1 MSEKIK
7 ISDTMCAFPWTHLH
21 AWPEGRAM
29 LCCLAHG
36 GNNRGEVGDFSTHSF
51 QEIMNSDK
59 MKQVR
64 RDLMNGIK
72 IPECEVC
79 WKNEELEKHS
89 HRRGKNI
96 EATMPLEFAELEALL
111 KITHPDGTLENPKML
126 YMDFRFSN
134 LCNLGCQTCG
144 SPLSSTIANNRENND
159 SEEKFLKNKNVLSE
173 RGTVTSFV
181 YARPDFMEVD
191 VYPYLDDCREFYF
204 AGGEPLMHQEHLDIL
219 KYLDANKLYD
229 KKITYSS
236 NMTLTQWKGTD
247 FLEIWKNFNNIYFFC
262 SIDGKGDALEFIR
275 EFSNHSNIFKNLDKL
290 LKLKESDPKSFKVH
304 ICYTHSLYNAYYTKE
319 FFQFLFDNGF
329 LDRLDHIEINI
340 AYDDE
345 NSPAC
350 LPSFAIEELRKKRAE
365 DRQSDVM
372 QYAFT
377 KFHRLK
383 HYFDAIDI
391 TLDDK
396 IPSSVFDRLVQ
407 TKLKHKMGK
416 IEKALPWLA
425 SVINRS
431 RII

>member
-1 MSEKIK
+1 MSKDIK
-7 ISDTMCAFPWTHLH
+7 ISDTMCVLPWTHLH
-21 AWPEGRAM
+21 AWPQGRAM
-29 LCCLAHG
+29 LCCVADG
-36 GNNRGEVGDFSTHSF
+36 GDKFGEVGDFSTHTF
-51 QEIMNSDK
+51 QEIMNNDK

-79 WKNEELEKHS
+79 WKNEEL
-89 HRRGKNI
+89 GKNSNRRNKNK
-96 EATMPLEFAELEALL
+96 MFFHEFARIMSLL
-111 KITHPDGTLENPKML
+111 KKTHPDGTLENPKML
-126 YMDFRFSN
+126 LMDFRFSN

-159 SEEKFLKNKNVLSE
+159 NEVNFLKNKNVLSE
-173 RGTVTSFV
+173 RGTITSFV

-229 KKITYSS
+229 KQIVYSS
-236 NMTLTQWKGTD
+236 NMTLTQWKGND
-247 FLEIWKNFNNIYFFC
+247 FLEIWKNFNNIHFWC
-262 SIDGKGDALEFIR
+262 SIDGVGNQLEFIR
-275 EFSNHSNIFKNLDKL
+275 EFSKHATIFKNLDKL
-290 LKLKESDPKSFKVH
+290 LKLKEGSSKAFKVQ

-329 LDRLDHIEINI
+329 LDRLDHIELNF
-340 AYDDE
+340 AVGDE

-350 LPSFAIEELRKKRAE
+350 LPPFAIKELRKKRAE
-365 DRQSDVM
+365 DRETDVM
-372 QYAFT
+372 QYAFK
-377 KFHRLK
+377 KFKRLN
-383 HYFDAIDI
+383 HDFDVIDKV
-391 TLDDK
+391 LDDK
-396 IPSSVFDRLVQ
+396 LPSGVFDRVVQ
-407 TKLKHKMGK
+407 NKLTPKMEK

-425 SVINRS
+425 SVVNRS

>member
-1 MSEKIK
+1 MSQKIK
-7 ISDTMCAFPWTHLH
+7 ISDTFCVLPWIHLH

-29 LCCLAHG
+29 LCCVAHG
-36 GNNRGEVGDFSTHSF
+36 GAKRGEIGDFSTHTY
-51 QEIMNSDK
+51 QEIMNNDN

-64 RDLMNGIK
+64 RDLMDGIK

-79 WKNEELEKHS
+79 WKNEELGKHS
-89 HRRGKNI
+89 HRRSKNDVYLF
-96 EATMPLEFAELEALL
+96 EHLENLL
-111 KITHPDGTLENPKML
+111 KKTHPDGTLEDPKML

-144 SPLSSTIANNRENND
+144 SPLSSTIANNRETNEHEIN
-159 SEEKFLKNKNVLSE
+159 FLKNKNVLSE

-236 NMTLTQWKGTD
+236 NLTLTQWKGTD
-247 FLEIWKNFNNIYFFC
+247 FLEIWKNFNNIDFFC

-290 LKLKESDPKSFKVH
+290 LKLKESDPKSFKVQL
-304 ICYTHSLYNAYYTKE
+304 CYTHSLYNAYYTKE
-319 FFQFLFDNGF
+319 FFQFLFDYGF
-329 LDRLDHIEINI
+329 LDRLDHIEINV
-340 AYDDE
+340 AYDDG

-377 KFHRLK
+377 KFYRLE

-391 TLDDK
+391 GLDDK
-396 IPSSVFDRLVQ
+396 IPSSVFDKLVQ
-407 TKLKHKMGK
+407 SKLKPKMEK

-425 SVINRS
+425 SVINSS

>member
-1 MSEKIK
+1 
-7 ISDTMCAFPWTHLH
+7 
-21 AWPEGRAM
+21 
-29 LCCLAHG
+29 
-36 GNNRGEVGDFSTHSF
+36 
-51 QEIMNSDK
+51 
-59 MKQVR
+59 
-64 RDLMNGIK
+64 
-72 IPECEVC
+72 
-79 WKNEELEKHS
+79 
-89 HRRGKNI
+89 
-96 EATMPLEFAELEALL
+96 
-111 KITHPDGTLENPKML
+111 
-126 YMDFRFSN
+126 
-134 LCNLGCQTCG
+134 
-144 SPLSSTIANNRENND
+144 
-159 SEEKFLKNKNVLSE
+159 
-173 RGTVTSFV
+173 
-181 YARPDFMEVD
+181 MEVD

-219 KYLDANKLYD
+219 KYLNANKLYD
-229 KKITYSS
+229 KRILYST
-236 NMTLTQWKGTD
+236 NLTLTKWKGTD
-247 FLEIWKNFNNIYFFC
+247 FLDIWKNFNNIEFFC

-290 LKLKESDPKSFKVH
+290 LKLKERDPKSFNVY

-329 LDRLDHIEINI
+329 LDRLTDIELNV

-407 TKLKHKMGK
+407 TKLKHKMEK